1 MDTLEVAVLE
11 ILLSRGFQIC
21 RRDGYLMAHNDEVEL
36 AFCLMDKEKQSIREF
51 REAFQWFRGRK
62 ILATLEEVPPALLES
77 LDDNLFI
84 WDRNAL
90 EAEIGQTVK
99 EESSRKPK
107 VSREDRLRTI
117 IETEEAASIKDRAPE
132 EALLYL

>member
-1 MDTLEVAVLE
+1 MDPLEVAVLD
-11 ILLSRGFQIC
+11 ILLSRGLQVC
-21 RRDGYLMAHNDEVEL
+21 RREGYLMAHNEEVEL
-36 AFCLMDKEKQSIREF
+36 AFCLLDKEGQSIREF

-62 ILATLEEVPPALLES
+62 ILATLEDVPPALLES

-90 EAEIGQTVK
+90 EAEIGQSVK
-99 EESSRKPK
+99 ESRRRPK
-107 VSREDRLRTI
+107 VNKEDRVRDI
-117 IETEEAASIKDRAPE
+117 IENEDAAEIKDETPE